1 MVPRIR
7 VTVGLRNYWNQ
18 GSQECSGT
26 VGLRSKRGCW
36 SQAHEGPQEIIGNKI
51 DRGRIPGIKIDRGRI
66 PGIKIDRGRIP
77 GIIFLY
83 FSLSGPIPG
92 IEEGV
97 EKANGE
103 AQSEEKEGGDPK
115 ENCQGLKQENEN
127 LKGTVPW
134 NLRQHCPA

>member
-1 MVPRIR
+1 MV
-7 VTVGLRNYWNQ
+7 
-18 GSQECSGT
+18 SG
-26 VGLRSKRGCW
+26 
-36 SQAHEGPQEIIGNKI
+36 IIGTKGPRNARGPLVSGVRGAGGPRYMRDRRRLSGIKI

-115 ENCQGLKQENEN
+115 ENCQGLKQEKEN
-127 LKGTVPW
+127 LKGTVTW
-134 NLRQHCPA
+134 NLRLHCPA

>member
-1 MVPRIR
+1 MVS
-7 VTVGLRNYWNQ
+7 
-18 GSQECSGT
+18 GSSGT
-26 VGLRSKRGCW
+26 KGPRNARGPLV
-36 SQAHEGPQEIIGNKI
+36 SGVRGAGGPRYMR
-51 DRGRIPGIKIDRGRI
+51 DRRRLSGIKIDRGRI

-115 ENCQGLKQENEN
+115 ENCQGLKQEKEN
-127 LKGTVPW
+127 LKGTVTW
-134 NLRQHCPA
+134 NLRLHCPA